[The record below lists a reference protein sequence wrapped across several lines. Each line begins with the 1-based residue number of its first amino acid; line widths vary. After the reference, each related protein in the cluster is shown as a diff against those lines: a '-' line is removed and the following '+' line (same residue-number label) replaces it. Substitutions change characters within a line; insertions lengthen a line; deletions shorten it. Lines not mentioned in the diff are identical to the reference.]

1 MINDVHEPS
10 LYTKSCDDLAK
21 IHLACFQKWE
31 NERNL
36 RPKGKREGGGMEGE
50 SSFSPITAKF
60 DPNNVSIERLFTHG
74 TVITVPIAFWGV
86 DVQTLCMEGGRTA
99 VTANQRSAYHMTT
112 D

>member
-1 MINDVHEPS
+1 MGKW
-10 LYTKSCDDLAK
+10 TKFK
-21 IHLACFQKWE
+21 T
-31 NERNL
+31 
-36 RPKGKREGGGMEGE
+36 KRKEGRGGGGGMEGE

-99 VTANQRSAYHMTT
+99 VTANQRSAYHIKT